1 MDKIKQ
7 LKNIIKTSNNI
18 VLLTGAGISVPS
30 GIPDFRS
37 AKGIYNQK
45 LNTTFKPE
53 DIISH
58 SFFMNYPKEFYDFY
72 KDKMIYQDAMFNKA
86 HVFFAELEK
95 TKKLKA
101 IITQNIDSL
110 HLDAGSKNVLEIH
123 GSVKRN
129 YCMKCNKF
137 YDINKILDS
146 NLPYC
151 ECGGLIKP
159 DVVLY
164 EEQLDLN
171 LLEKAI
177 SYVTNCDT
185 FIVVGTS
192 LIVHPA
198 AGLLSYFKGNNL
210 VLINKSKT
218 NYDYLAN
225 LVINDDI
232 INVINLLEGE

>member
-37 AKGIYNQK
+37 AEGIYNQK

-72 KDKMIYQDAMFNKA
+72 KDKMIYQDATFNKA